1 MTGRKIGIRW
11 WQGKAL
17 STLGKEITPS
27 FECTLTHTY
36 NEWLLL
42 TRAGKPAAI
51 SVCRKLSLTECAGH
65 TDTSMGMQ
73 THRNT
78 GVRTHTKV
86 RNKI

>member
-51 SVCRKLSLTECAGH
+51 SVCRKLSQQSALDTLIHQWVCKHTGIQEYGH
-65 TDTSMGMQ
+65 TQ
-73 THRNT
+73 R
-78 GVRTHTKV
+78 
-86 RNKI
+86 